1 MGPSGL
7 TEKRERYVQ
16 LMQQGHSNSE
26 ACRILEIHRNT
37 GDRWLNGRKG
47 VGALSREM
55 LYPPRVVVPVRTM
68 SARYLSEDER
78 VFIADRLL
86 GRASLR
92 SIARELGR
100 SPSTISRELA
110 RNPPGTGRY
119 HPFRAQKAALRRVG
133 RPRLPKLMADRE
145 LHDFVVE
152 RLARRWSPQ
161 QVCRA
166 LKDQFP
172 NEPGRHL
179 VHETIYRALYRLMIR
194 PVPAGNAALLRTGRA
209 RRRPRALT
217 RAKAHPYI
225 HDAMKIRDRPA
236 HIASRLEAGHWE
248 GDLVMGKLNKS
259 AVLTLVER
267 SSRILMAFPLASG
280 NRSDRLRDR
289 VIEALGPL
297 PASLRRTL
305 TWDRGAEMAKHAGI
319 TAALGTQVYFCDP
332 ASPWQRGSNE
342 NANGLLRQYFP
353 KGLDLNTV
361 DAADLRRAVDEI
373 NHRPRAVLGWASAA
387 TTFASLQAAAAL
399 QLASVSAPTGSLPS
413 QVPSVLLPTNGDNP
427 QKLSTAPAAT
437 GATPTAP
444 NSAVDNPD

>member
-1 MGPSGL
+1 
-7 TEKRERYVQ
+7 
-16 LMQQGHSNSE
+16 MQQGHSNSE

-47 VGALSREM
+47 VGALSRQM

-78 VFIADRLL
+78 VFISDRLL

-119 HPFRAQKAALRRVG
+119 HPFRAQKAALRRAA

-166 LKDQFP
+166 LKDRFP
-172 NEPGRHL
+172 DQPGHHL
-179 VHETIYRALYRLMIR
+179 AHETIYRALYRLMIR

-225 HDAMKIRDRPA
+225 HDAMKIGDRPA

-267 SSRILMAFPLASG
+267 TSRILMAFPLASG
-280 NRSDRLRDR
+280 NRFDRLRDR
-289 VIEALGPL
+289 VIEALSPL
-297 PASLRRTL
+297 PPSLRRTL

-319 TAALGTQVYFCDP
+319 TTALGTHVYFCDP

-353 KGLDLNTV
+353 KGLDLNTIE
-361 DAADLRRAVDEI
+361 AADLRQAVDDI
-373 NHRPRAVLGWASAA
+373 NDRPRAVLEWASAA
-387 TTFASLQAAAAL
+387 TKFASLQVAAAL
-399 QLASVSAPTGSLPS
+399 QLASVSAPTGSLS
-413 QVPSVLLPTNGDNP
+413 NQVPRVPLPTNGDNP
-427 QKLSTAPAAT
+427 QRLSPLRR
-437 GATPTAP
+437 PRELP
-444 NSAVDNPD
+444 RRLLNSAVDNPN

>member
-47 VGALSREM
+47 VGALSRQM

-68 SARYLSEDER
+68 STRYLSEDER

-119 HPFRAQKAALRRVG
+119 HPFRAQKAALRRAA

-166 LKDQFP
+166 LKDRFP

-179 VHETIYRALYRLMIR
+179 AHETIYRALYRLMIR
-194 PVPAGNAALLRTGRA
+194 PVPAGNAALLRTGRS

-267 SSRILMAFPLASG
+267 TSRILLAFPLASG

-305 TWDRGAEMAKHAGI
+305 TWDRGAEMAKHADI
-319 TAALGTQVYFCDP
+319 TAALGIHVYFCDP

-342 NANGLLRQYFP
+342 NANGLLEWSP
-353 KGLDLNTV
+353 EVGLLIK
-361 DAADLRRAVDEI
+361 RYAVA
-373 NHRPRAVLGWASAA
+373 NL
-387 TTFASLQAAAAL
+387 
-399 QLASVSAPTGSLPS
+399 
-413 QVPSVLLPTNGDNP
+413 
-427 QKLSTAPAAT
+427 
-437 GATPTAP
+437 
-444 NSAVDNPD
+444 

>member
-47 VGALSREM
+47 IGALSRQM
-55 LYPPRVVVPVRTM
+55 LYPPRVEVPIRTM

-100 SPSTISRELA
+100 APSTISRELT

-119 HPFRAQKAALRRVG
+119 HPFRAQKAALRRVA

-172 NEPGRHL
+172 DQPGRHL
-179 VHETIYRALYRLMIR
+179 AHETIYRALYRLMIR
-194 PVPAGNAALLRTGRA
+194 PVPAGNASLLRSGRA
-209 RRRPRALT
+209 RRRPRTLT

-225 HDAMKIRDRPA
+225 HEAMKIRDRPA

-248 GDLVMGKLNKS
+248 GDLVMGKLNKL

-267 SSRILMAFPLASG
+267 TSRILIAVPLARG
-280 NRSDRLRDR
+280 NRSDRVRDR

-297 PASLRRTL
+297 PATLRRTL

-319 TAALGTQVYFCDP
+319 TDALGTHVYFCDP

-353 KGLDLNTV
+353 KGIDLNNIEAT
-361 DAADLRRAVDEI
+361 DLRQAVDDI
-373 NHRPRAVLGWASAA
+373 NDRPRAVLGWASAA
-387 TTFASLQAAAAL
+387 VCFASLKSTAFL
-399 QLASVSAPTGSLPS
+399 ELVSVSDSTESLS
-413 QVPSVLLPTNGDNP
+413 NQVPQVLLPLGRVA
-427 QKLSTAPAAT
+427 KAADEPVE
-437 GATPTAP
+437 GRGEAEAG
-444 NSAVDNPD
+444 VVVQGELV